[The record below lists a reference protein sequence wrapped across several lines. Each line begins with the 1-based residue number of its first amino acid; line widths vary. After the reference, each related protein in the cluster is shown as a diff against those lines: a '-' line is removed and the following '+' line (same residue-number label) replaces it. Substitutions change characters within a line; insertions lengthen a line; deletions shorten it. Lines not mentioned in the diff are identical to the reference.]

1 MTIFRSK
8 TMYFAMLMVTL
19 IFMPLAGA
27 SAADSRST
35 SRLTKCSGI
44 LHKDR
49 FGLHLGGGR
58 GEDEGICVI
67 RKADAEQVLTRCR
80 VGVLCEITG
89 ESRDC
94 PDSGECTEFTHIT
107 SSKTL
112 R

>member
-1 MTIFRSK
+1 
-8 TMYFAMLMVTL
+8 MLMVTL

-27 SAADSRST
+27 SGADSRST
-35 SRLTKCSGI
+35 SRITKCSGI

-67 RKADAEQVLTRCR
+67 RKADAGQVLMSCR

-89 ESRDC
+89 KSRDC
-94 PDSGECTEFTHIT
+94 PDSGECTEFTHIR
-107 SSKTL
+107 SIKTL